1 MVGAHVHVSNIGNGG
16 GENGKE
22 EFEEPSA
29 ELGRSL
35 RLPSVRSARSSFSRA
50 SLPVYVSR
58 SGRNHFQQREEMEG
72 DPTLLPHD
80 PAEFRDGEE
89 EHRGP
94 RSRGSALPGGGVEKN
109 ERWVILCSVILTSA
123 DRSLLQGCPWK
134 HFRGGHIFHMVHGF
148 QPSHGEEREER
159 REPRGLLCISACCVC
174 TPRMEHIVWI
184 KGH

>member
-1 MVGAHVHVSNIGNGG
+1 MHVSNIGNGG

-58 SGRNHFQQREEMEG
+58 PGRNHFQQREEMEG

-94 RSRGSALPGGGVEKN
+94 RSRGSALPGGGAAEN
-109 ERWVILCSVILTSA
+109 QRWVILCSVTLTLA
-123 DRSLLQGCPWK
+123 VFSLSPVMPLAT
-134 HFRGGHIFHMVHGF
+134 FRGSHIFPMGGGCQSSDEVG
-148 QPSHGEEREER
+148 R
-159 REPRGLLCISACCVC
+159 V
-174 TPRMEHIVWI
+174 
-184 KGH
+184 

>member
-1 MVGAHVHVSNIGNGG
+1 MGRGG
-16 GENGKE
+16 QGEKR
-22 EFEEPSA
+22 
-29 ELGRSL
+29 ELQE
-35 RLPSVRSARSSFSRA
+35 LPSRACLSVPSVSSLGPPSY
-50 SLPVYVSR
+50 SVSPPI
-58 SGRNHFQQREEMEG
+58 RNRIQQRENVEG
-72 DPTLLPHD
+72 DPALLAHD
-80 PAEFRDGEE
+80 AAEFRDGEE

-109 ERWVILCSVILTSA
+109 ERWVSLCSVILTSA

-184 KGH
+184 F

>member
-1 MVGAHVHVSNIGNGG
+1 MHVSNIGNGG

-22 EFEEPSA
+22 ELEEPSA

-94 RSRGSALPGGGVEKN
+94 RSRGSALPGGGAAEN
-109 ERWVILCSVILTSA
+109 QRWVGDSVLCNSDLNRLLS
-123 DRSLLQGCPWK
+123 SLL
-134 HFRGGHIFHMVHGF
+134 ISLETF
-148 QPSHGEEREER
+148 QERPHLSHGLWLSALLWR
-159 REPRGLLCISACCVC
+159 RGV
-174 TPRMEHIVWI
+174 
-184 KGH
+184 